1 MHFSTYNYLTIL
13 TSILIILNSL
23 NFTGQ
28 TNIDY
33 NENYNKYRIVAYQNS
48 DEQIFSISNMVSVEK
63 PYAVYSPNAF
73 SPDGDGLNDFFSVS
87 GQGINDIQVEIF
99 NRWGQMVFKSYSTED
114 KWDGT
119 FRGKDLPT
127 GTYVYKIKTTS
138 YENNQK
144 LIKSGTISLV
154 R

>member
-13 TSILIILNSL
+13 TFILIILNSL

-48 DEQIFSISNMVSVEK
+48 DEQIFSISNVVSVEK
-63 PYAVYSPNAF
+63 PYALYSPNAF

-99 NRWGQMVFKSYSTED
+99 NRWGQMVFKSYSPED

-127 GTYVYKIKTTS
+127 GTYIYKIKTTS

-144 LIKSGTISLV
+144 LMKSGTISLV

>member
-1 MHFSTYNYLTIL
+1 MMHFSTYNYLTIL
-13 TSILIILNSL
+13 TFILIILNSL

-48 DEQIFSISNMVSVEK
+48 DEQIFSISNVVSVEK
-63 PYAVYSPNAF
+63 PYALYSPNAF

-119 FRGKDLPT
+119 IRGKDLPT
-127 GTYVYKIKTTS
+127 VTYVYKIKTNS
-138 YENNQK
+138 
-144 LIKSGTISLV
+144 
-154 R
+154 